1 MWKIVFPP
9 FVALQQTAT
18 RVAITFL
25 FLNIDAWSRKH
36 KKNEEWLSVW
46 FFFLTESKSIFSRVH
61 ECQFFWFIRK
71 LSNHFSSSFQP
82 LCFETDSLFE
92 PRLWENLNLKTNP
105 GDPPLF
111 FNPNK
116 KALSSVSNVGKGLK
130 KNLAFRTMNL
140 KWKL

>member
-25 FLNIDAWSRKH
+25 FLNIDALSRKH

-92 PRLWENLNLKTNP
+92 PRLRAIEFFCGKIWIWKQIQVILLYFLIQTKKLYQVLAMWER
-105 GDPPLF
+105 G
-111 FNPNK
+111 
-116 KALSSVSNVGKGLK
+116 
-130 KNLAFRTMNL
+130 
-140 KWKL
+140 